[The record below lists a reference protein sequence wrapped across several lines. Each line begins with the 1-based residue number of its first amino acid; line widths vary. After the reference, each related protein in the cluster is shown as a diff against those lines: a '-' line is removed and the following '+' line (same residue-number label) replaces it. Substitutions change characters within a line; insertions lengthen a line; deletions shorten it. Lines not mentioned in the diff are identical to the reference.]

1 LTNNWS
7 DILKQTFQEPET
19 LDIAVNRLMMIL
31 EGEHK
36 VALATM
42 QKEELVELQISL
54 GIAIQNAFRLR
65 NPGSKLLASCGVVRA
80 DDASGVIIKT
90 LWTRLKY
97 GD

>member
-1 LTNNWS
+1 MTNNWS
-7 DILKQTFQEPET
+7 DLWEQNFQEPENV
-19 LDIAVNRLMMIL
+19 DVAVNRLMIIL

-42 QKEELVELQISL
+42 HKEELVDLQISL
-54 GIAIQNAFRLR
+54 GIAIQNAFRLH
-65 NPGSKLLASCGVVRA
+65 NPGSKLLASCGVAHA
-80 DDASGVIIKT
+80 DDASEVIIKK

>member
-1 LTNNWS
+1 MTNNWS
-7 DILKQTFQEPET
+7 DIFEQNFQEPET
-19 LDIAVNRLMMIL
+19 IDIAVNRLMMIL

-54 GIAIQNAFRLR
+54 GTAIQNAFRLR
-65 NPGSKLLASCGVVRA
+65 NPGSKLLASCGVACA
-80 DDASGVIIKT
+80 DDASGLIIKT